1 LDDQAKTYN
10 QTCSNES
17 GKILQNRIRQNPSK
31 SILAK
36 LGKRPD
42 QTYSSESA
50 KIPQN
55 RFWQS
60 LENIFQQHKNTD
72 TAFLIIRRSTIGH
85 RQQTSGESG
94 EN

>member
-10 QTCSNES
+10 
-17 GKILQNRIRQNPSK
+17 
-31 SILAK
+31 
-36 LGKRPD
+36 

-60 LENIFQQHKNTD
+60 LENDQIKPAVTNQAKILQNRSWQSLENIFQQHKNTN

-85 RQQTSGESG
+85 RQQTSRESG